1 MPIITNTF
9 IQKLK
14 KRAKAECKASS
25 LSLTQVQDEIAREY
39 GYLNWR
45 TLVTYK
51 NSGAVKVDDAE
62 QWFRQKYSDS
72 CNRSRI
78 YPAIDESGEIFDI
91 LATEFDFGLE
101 FNQGGRMAELAES
114 LASECYWIC
123 EEDIDR
129 NSQGEAL

>member
-1 MPIITNTF
+1 MFDFSGHQIDTFAKRTGGIMPIITNTF

-72 CNRSRI
+72 CNRSPKTKKR
-78 YPAIDESGEIFDI
+78 
-91 LATEFDFGLE
+91 
-101 FNQGGRMAELAES
+101 
-114 LASECYWIC
+114 
-123 EEDIDR
+123 
-129 NSQGEAL
+129 